1 MALYRCS
8 FQNITRSKGRS
19 AVAAAA
25 YRAGEKV
32 TNEWDGVTH
41 DFTKKQGIVHTEI
54 LLPPE
59 APAEYKIRSRL
70 WNAVETFEKSTK
82 ARLCRECLLALPVEL
97 SREQQIRLVHD
108 YVEQNFVALGMCA
121 DVAIHDPHK
130 SGQSNPHAHILL
142 TVRPISETGKWE
154 PKTQVEYR
162 CRRGT
167 EERGFTAA
175 EFRAAQADGWEK
187 EYRYRTRGK
196 KVWLTPSETAN
207 LRLSSSDRVS
217 RSPRTTPHG
226 RENPTAERW
235 NSPEQLRFWRQSWA
249 DCINEKFKSLGMPE
263 RVDHRSYADQGRE
276 ELPGVH
282 TGSHPGRNALEINAA
297 VAEYNAMV
305 AEYRKAESALRTK
318 LVETKKE
325 LAGYQQKLAANQV
338 SAQALGQS
346 ISDLDRVT
354 RQEADA
360 AEKAQSTL
368 DLLGAV
374 TDDAMK
380 TIAALEQAIEAL
392 GQLQFGRRREL
403 IHRLEEVQQK
413 LDTQTS
419 YLRTQLSQRGFSDQ
433 SSIDAAKK
441 EISRR
446 RQKINILNESLLQLQ
461 AEAEDIQQ
469 QLTDT
474 LSTVPEQMRSE
485 VQTQKTPEEAKS
497 HSRLRDR

>member
-8 FQNITRSKGRS
+8 FQNITRSEGRS

-25 YRAGEKV
+25 YRASEKV

-54 LLPPE
+54 LLPPG
-59 APAEYKIRSRL
+59 APVEYSERSYL
-70 WNAVETFEKSTK
+70 WNAVETSEKSTR

-97 SREQQIRLVHD
+97 SREQQIHLVRD

-142 TVRPISETGKWE
+142 TVRPISVTGEWE
-154 PKTQVEYR
+154 PKTQAEYR

-167 EERGFTAA
+167 EERGFTAE
-175 EFRAAQADGWEK
+175 EFHIVQADGWEK
-187 EYRYRTRGK
+187 EYRYRTQGK
-196 KVWLTPSETAN
+196 KLWLTPTEAAD
-207 LRLSSSDRVS
+207 LGLSSSDRVS
-217 RSPRTTPHG
+217 RSPCTTPHG
-226 RENPTAERW
+226 RENPTAARW
-235 NSPEQLRFWRQSWA
+235 NSPEQLRLWRQSWA
-249 DCINEKFKSLGMPE
+249 DCINKKFKALGMPE

-305 AEYRKAESALRTK
+305 TEYRKTESALRAR
-318 LVETKKE
+318 LAATKKE
-325 LAGYQQKLAANQV
+325 LAGYRQKLAANQL
-338 SAQALGQS
+338 SAQALSRS
-346 ISDLDRVT
+346 ISDLNRVT
-354 RQEADA
+354 QQDADA

-392 GQLQFGRRREL
+392 GQFQFGRRREL
-403 IHRLEEVQQK
+403 IHKLEEVQQK

-446 RQKINILNESLLQLQ
+446 RQEINTLNESLLQLQ

-469 QLTDT
+469 QLSET
-474 LSTVPEQMRSE
+474 LSAVPEQYKSE
-485 VQTQKTPEEAKS
+485 VLTHEPPKEEKN
-497 HSRLRDR
+497 HFRTR